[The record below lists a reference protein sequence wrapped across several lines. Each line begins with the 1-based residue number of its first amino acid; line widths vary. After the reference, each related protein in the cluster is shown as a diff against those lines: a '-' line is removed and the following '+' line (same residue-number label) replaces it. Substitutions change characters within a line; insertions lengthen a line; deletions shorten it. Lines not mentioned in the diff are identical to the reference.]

1 MEKIM
6 KLSKL
11 TAATAGIGIALSAT
25 VVGVATPAMASTDCK
40 TWMSADRSTAYGKR
54 TGGDTRFDTHRVKA
68 VCIGPT
74 DSTFN
79 VYGKWVN
86 TRKGETSKAV
96 CAVDTKK
103 SGVEVYRMSTETD
116 RI

>member
-1 MEKIM
+1 M

-25 VVGVATPAMASTDCK
+25 VVGLATPAMASTDCK
-40 TWMSADRSTAYGKR
+40 TWISADQSTGYGKC
-54 TGGDTRFDTHRVKA
+54 TGGDTRFDVHRVKA
-68 VCIGPT
+68 VCVGPNGHT
-74 DSTFN
+74 SN

-96 CAVDTKK
+96 CTTDPKN
-103 SGVEVYRMSTETD
+103 SGVGVYRLSIETD
-116 RI
+116 RL